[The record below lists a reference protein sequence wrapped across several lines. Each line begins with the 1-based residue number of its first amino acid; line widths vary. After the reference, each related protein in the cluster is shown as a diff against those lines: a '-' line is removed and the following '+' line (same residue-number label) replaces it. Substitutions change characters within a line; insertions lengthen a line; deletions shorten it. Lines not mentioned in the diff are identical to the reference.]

1 MHIKGRSKL
10 RGRGVRNQA
19 GRRRLGLLQSDSC
32 PNSCNRQL
40 YCGVAATLG
49 GWGGVGG
56 TAKFLDMMLN
66 TSRSPLQ
73 LSLHPHP
80 SLKSTNCYRIATERT
95 ACFEG
100 VTWKSDGGGMW
111 RYYVPDVSKE
121 HVIFVFKSWSFFKTS
136 GTTEPAK
143 QRHVPVRQTPW

>member
-40 YCGVAATLG
+40 YCGVAATSGRG
-49 GWGGVGG
+49 GGG

-95 ACFEG
+95 SCFEG
-100 VTWKSDGGGMW
+100 VTCKSGGGGMW
-111 RYYVPDVSKE
+111 RCYVPDVSKE
-121 HVIFVFKSWSFFKTS
+121 RVIFIVKGSRFFETS
-136 GTTEPAK
+136 GTTELAT
-143 QRHVPVRQTPW
+143 QRHVPESQTTW